1 MARRVILIFIL
12 FLLAAKVNT
21 FAQDNDVQVGTVPRN
36 PSQMFGL
43 FDYSDPTKVNIKVS
57 IWGYVKYPGKYIVPV
72 NSTLRDLLS
81 IAGGP
86 TADAYLD
93 DVRLVRTLA
102 DSTQQVFTYN
112 FSELILEPSIT
123 KKVPNQTLQ
132 PGDMLFMPGQ
142 PRMYFKDYFSL
153 FLSTVSALSSLTI
166 LVINLTK

>member
-142 PRMYFKDYFSL
+142 PRISKIIFHCFYRQCQL
-153 FLSTVSALSSLTI
+153 
-166 LVINLTK
+166 